1 MEAKWR
7 WMLVTALAP
16 IAWGSTY
23 VVTRAVLPD
32 VPLWGAV
39 LRALPAGLLLL
50 AVSRRLPHG
59 VWWWRAALLGVLNTG
74 GFFVLVYAVAQRLPS
89 GIAAT
94 VMAVSPLAMMGFG
107 WLLLGR
113 RPRAVAIAGGL
124 AGAAGVA
131 VMLFGGAGV
140 DPLGVLA
147 ALAAMIL
154 SAIGYV
160 LATRWS
166 DVDVLASTAW
176 QLVAGG
182 LLVLPAALI
191 VEGPPPAL
199 DGPALAGFAYVSLV
213 ATAVAFLAWFSGLRR
228 LGPSTAGLIGLLN
241 PLTGVVLGAVVA
253 GETLTPR
260 QLIGLAIVLVGIA
273 VGQSASAS
281 RKPRVGTKNVVPVAA
296 VEKSR
301 MRS

>member
-7 WMLVTALAP
+7 WMAVTALAP

-32 VPLWGAV
+32 EPLWGAV

-50 AVSRRLPHG
+50 ALARRLPKG
-59 VWWWRAALLGVLNTG
+59 AWWWRAALLGVLNTG

-94 VMAVSPLAMMGFG
+94 VMAASPLAMMGFG

-113 RPRAVAIAGGL
+113 RPRALALAGGL
-124 AGAAGVA
+124 VGAAGVA
-131 VMLFGGAGV
+131 VMLLGGQAV
-140 DPLGVLA
+140 DPLGVVA
-147 ALAAMIL
+147 ALAAMTL

-166 DVDVLASTAW
+166 DVDVLTSTSW

-199 DGPALAGFAYVSLV
+199 DGPALAGFAYVSLL

-228 LGPSTAGLIGLLN
+228 LGPATAGLIGLLN
-241 PLTGVVLGAVVA
+241 PVTGVVLGALVA
-253 GETLTPR
+253 GESLTLR
-260 QLIGLAIVLVGIA
+260 QLLGLAIVLAGIA